1 MVKMDF
7 FIGKNILEKHLKY
20 KDSYK
25 KNALYWGLGIENE
38 FYFQFN
44 DEISFSKEKFINNH
58 SPERYSVNY
67 FAIYKE
73 DIFNDLLAKF
83 DINKLPKTKTLFNK
97 VKYNAGYQSNIFKN
111 YFMKKRPYQEDNSI
125 QVCVPPQPSSLNR
138 SYPSGHTTMGFAM
151 AVILANLIPEK
162 SNEIMARAKLY
173 GINRVYCGAH
183 FPSDVTAG
191 EVLGTLVGIE
201 LLKNSE
207 FSSLLKLSKDE
218 LIIHHSKLSRNF
230 RSHWIVFHV

>member
-1 MVKMDF
+1 MK
-7 FIGKNILEKHLKY
+7 ITKLLILILCV
-20 KDSYK
+20 
-25 KNALYWGLGIENE
+25 
-38 FYFQFN
+38 
-44 DEISFSKEKFINNH
+44 ISSVAFSKETSDETLYLDKTVFNLQSTLPPPFATDSFESKIELEIIKNI
-58 SPERYSVNY
+58 SPQLTS
-67 FAIYKE
+67 FQK
-73 DIFNDLLAKF
+73 DLATKDALNQNVDFFSDVISDF
-83 DINKLPKTKTLFNK
+83 DINKLPKTKTLFDK

-173 GINRVYCGAH
+173 GANRVYCGAH
-183 FPSDVTAG
+183 FPSDVSAG

-218 LIIHHSKLSRNF
+218 LIIHHLTK
-230 RSHWIVFHV
+230 